1 MTLIP
6 STTQSNRRGQRGST
20 MLVVL
25 ALLGIMTILITADFI
40 AARGVDRELK
50 LTNQRQTAHWQ
61 AVTAR
66 NQVPPP
72 ADAAHGQN

>member
-1 MTLIP
+1 MI
-6 STTQSNRRGQRGST
+6 
-20 MLVVL
+20 VVL

-61 AVTAR
+61 AVTAH
-66 NQVPPP
+66 NQPPP
-72 ADAAHGQN
+72 SADAHGQN